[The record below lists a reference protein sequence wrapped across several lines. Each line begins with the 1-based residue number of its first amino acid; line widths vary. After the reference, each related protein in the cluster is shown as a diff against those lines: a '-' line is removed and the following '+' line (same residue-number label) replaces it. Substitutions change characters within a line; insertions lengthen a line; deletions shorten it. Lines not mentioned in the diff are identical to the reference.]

1 MENIYSQGVADYLNN
16 KFGEDFTLAEPGYAK
31 TLHKPQR
38 IVIVKDWNNADEWMR
53 CEYEKAQKERKNL
66 LGFVL

>member
-1 MENIYSQGVADYLNN
+1 MKSAYTQGVADYLNN
-16 KFGEDFTLAEPGYAK
+16 KFGEDFTLAEPYYAL
-31 TLHKPQR
+31 TLNKSGI